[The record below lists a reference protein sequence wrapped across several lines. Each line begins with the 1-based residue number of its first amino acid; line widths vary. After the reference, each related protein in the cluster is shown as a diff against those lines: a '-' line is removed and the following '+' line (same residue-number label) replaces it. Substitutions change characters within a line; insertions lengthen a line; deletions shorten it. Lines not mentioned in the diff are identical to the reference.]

1 MQSQIINVLIIDDDE
16 QICSS
21 LSTILNDE
29 GYAVEIA
36 KTGKQAIKTCKKTPF
51 DVALIDIVLPDING
65 TELLLKLKQIQPKM
79 INIFITGHPSIE
91 NAVKAIDEKADG
103 YILKPANVQFILNAI
118 KKAIKDKQTAYFQM
132 FTEVEKAQKNTPVFK
147 YQHPEN
153 W

>member
-16 QICSS
+16 QICST

-36 KTGKQAIKTCKKTPF
+36 KTGKQALKTCKKTPF

-65 TELLLKLKQIQPKM
+65 TELLVKLKQIQPKM
-79 INIFITGHPSIE
+79 INILITGHPSIE

-118 KKAIKDKQTAYFQM
+118 KKAIKDKQMAYFQM
-132 FTEVEKAQKNTPVFK
+132 FAEVERAQKNTPIFK
-147 YQHPEN
+147 
-153 W
+153 